1 MTVRIIHGANEGQFA
16 LAGQT
21 VRSIARSL
29 RDAFNIPEDA
39 QAFVGGTEV
48 NRDHVVSDGDTVEF
62 VRTFGRKGGLHDF
75 WSVQE
80 ITALLGSTAVHDMA
94 EMEIVPV
101 SQTVFTSQQ
110 VNEYLGQLGNRQIPE
125 RNRKSIIVDFESMTL
140 TCLDQGPYAIDKTMR
155 FRLLN
160 RLAVRPNFYVH
171 IDTLK
176 RDVWKDEL
184 VDDETVNRT
193 ARRLRETLKKMQ
205 IEGVELKTSNGNWA
219 LTLRRLSV

>member
-62 VRTFGRKGGLHDF
+62 VRTFGRKSGLHDF
-75 WSVQE
+75 WSEREVTE
-80 ITALLGSTAVHDMA
+80 LFGASAIHDMA
-94 EMEIVPV
+94 EMELHPV
-101 SQTVFTSQQ
+101 SELVFTSQQ
-110 VNEYLGQLGNRQIPE
+110 LNDYLLRLTKPKE
-125 RNRKSIIVDFESMTL
+125 KKPRPSPLVVDLSSMTL
-140 TCLDQGPYAIDKTMR
+140 TYCDRSPIEIDGTIV

-160 RLAVRPNFYVH
+160 RLNLRPRHYVRL
-171 IDTLK
+171 DTLK
-176 RDVWKDEL
+176 RDVWKDEF
-184 VDDETVNRT
+184 VDDKTVNRT
-193 ARRLRETLKKMQ
+193 ARRLRQKLEEMQVQGLTLKTQ
-205 IEGVELKTSNGNWA
+205 NGGWA
-219 LTLRRLSV
+219 LFFGDS